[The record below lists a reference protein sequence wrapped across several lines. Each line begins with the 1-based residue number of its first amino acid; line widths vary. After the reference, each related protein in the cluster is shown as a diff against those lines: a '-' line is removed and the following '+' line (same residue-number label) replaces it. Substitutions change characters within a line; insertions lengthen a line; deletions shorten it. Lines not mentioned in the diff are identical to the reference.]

1 MIDLAAIQDDMS
13 ITKRGTSW
21 VTNEANGLAD
31 KNEWMLNKMFRAS
44 EDKQLRKKIE
54 WQIVRVRE
62 YAQLRKRFFELLLA
76 LIYVTPRPPVPREGI
91 TTIPEWSPATS
102 T

>member
-1 MIDLAAIQDDMS
+1 MWVNKRKERFVIDLAAIQDDMS

-44 EDKQLRKKIE
+44 EDKIGRAH
-54 WQIVRVRE
+54 V
-62 YAQLRKRFFELLLA
+62 
-76 LIYVTPRPPVPREGI
+76 
-91 TTIPEWSPATS
+91 
-102 T
+102 